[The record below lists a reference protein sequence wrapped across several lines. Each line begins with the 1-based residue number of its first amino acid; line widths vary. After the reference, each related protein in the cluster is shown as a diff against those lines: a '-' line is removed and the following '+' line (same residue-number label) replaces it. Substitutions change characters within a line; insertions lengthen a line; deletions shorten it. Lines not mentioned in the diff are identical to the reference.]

1 MIYLVRHGEA
11 AASWGSHPDPGLS
24 ETGKAQSE
32 TAAKALMR
40 EQITQAITSPMA
52 RCQETASSFAKA
64 SGLTLAVEPA
74 VTEIPTPPDVT
85 DRVPW
90 LRALM
95 SGQWNDAPNLVQDWR
110 GKLIDTLTM
119 LPDETVVF
127 THFVAVNA
135 VVGSIEGTDNV
146 TVFRP
151 NYCSI
156 TKLDNTT
163 GALRLIERG
172 QSLET
177 KVL

>member
-24 ETGKAQSE
+24 DNGRAQ
-32 TAAKALMR
+32 AATVA
-40 EQITQAITSPMA
+40 QILLNEPISHAISSPMA
-52 RCQETASSFAKA
+52 RCQETGGFFANA
-64 SGLTLAVEPA
+64 ANLSLTIEPA
-74 VTEIPTPPDVT
+74 VTEIPTPSDIT

-90 LRALM
+90 LRGLM
-95 SGQWNDAPNLVQDWR
+95 SGQWKDAPDLVNTWR
-110 GKLIDTLTM
+110 HSLISTLEA
-119 LPDETVVF
+119 LPDQTVVF

-151 NYCSI
+151 NYCSV
-156 TKLDNTT
+156 TKLDNTSGT
-163 GALRLIERG
+163 LRLVERG

>member
-1 MIYLVRHGEA
+1 MIYLVRHGQA

-24 ETGKAQSE
+24 DAGKAQ
-32 TAAKALMR
+32 ADKVAVALIGER
-40 EQITQAITSPMA
+40 ITHAITSPMS
-52 RCQETASSFAKA
+52 RCQETASYFAKA
-64 SGLTLAVEPA
+64 SGLAPRVEPN
-74 VTEIPTPPDVT
+74 VTEIPTPSDVT

-90 LRALM
+90 LRTLM
-95 SGQWNDAPNLVQDWR
+95 SGQWDEAPNLVQDWR
-110 GKLIDTLTM
+110 LKLIETLTA
-119 LPDETVVF
+119 LPDNTVVF

-135 VVGSIEGTDNV
+135 VVGSVEGTDNV

-151 NYCSI
+151 NYCSV
-156 TKLDNTT
+156 TKLDNTS

>member
-24 ETGKAQSE
+24 DAGRAQ
-32 TAAKALMR
+32 ADAVAQALMD
-40 EQITQAITSPMA
+40 EQITHAITSPMA
-52 RCQETASSFAKA
+52 RCQETASYFAEA
-64 SGLTLAVEPA
+64 SNLPLRIEPA
-74 VTEIPTPPDVT
+74 VTEIPTPSDVT
-85 DRVPW
+85 DRVTW

-95 SGQWNDAPNLVQDWR
+95 SGQWNDAPGLVQDWR
-110 GKLIDTLTM
+110 RKLIETLTT
-119 LPDETVVF
+119 LPENTVVF

-135 VVGSIEGTDNV
+135 VVGSVEGTDNV

-151 NYCSI
+151 NYCSV

-163 GALRLIERG
+163 GALRLVERG

>member
-11 AASWGSHPDPGLS
+11 SASWGSHPDPGLS
-24 ETGKAQSE
+24 ETGRAQAD
-32 TAAKALMR
+32 TVAQALMS

-52 RCQETASSFAKA
+52 RCQETASFFAKA
-64 SGLTLAVEPA
+64 SRLAMTIEPA
-74 VTEIPTPPDVT
+74 VTEIPTPSDIE

-90 LRALM
+90 LRGLM
-95 SGQWNDAPNLVQDWR
+95 SGQWSDAPDLVKNWR
-110 GKLIDTLTM
+110 HGLIDTLM
-119 LPDETVVF
+119 ALPDETVVF

-135 VVGSIEGTDNV
+135 VVGSVEGTDNV

-151 NYCSI
+151 NYCSV

-163 GALRLIERG
+163 GALHLVERG

>member
-24 ETGKAQSE
+24 DNGRAQAD
-32 TAAKALMR
+32 TVA
-40 EQITQAITSPMA
+40 QILLNEPISHAISSPMA
-52 RCQETASSFAKA
+52 RCQETGGVFASAAKLPL
-64 SGLTLAVEPA
+64 SIEPA
-74 VTEIPTPPDVT
+74 VTEIPTPSDIT

-90 LRALM
+90 LRGLM
-95 SGQWNDAPNLVQDWR
+95 SGQWADAPELVRTWR
-110 GKLIDTLTM
+110 NGLISTLQS
-119 LPDETVVF
+119 LPDQTVVF

-135 VVGSIEGTDNV
+135 VVGSIEDTDNV

-151 NYCSI
+151 NYCSV
-156 TKLDNTT
+156 TKLDNTS
-163 GALRLIERG
+163 GALRLVERG

>member
-24 ETGKAQSE
+24 DTGGAQAEAVAKVLMSE
-32 TAAKALMR
+32 EIA
-40 EQITQAITSPMA
+40 QAITSPMA
-52 RCQETASSFAKA
+52 RCQETASYFAKA
-64 SGLTLAVEPA
+64 SGLDLRVEPS
-74 VTEIPTPPDVT
+74 VTEIPTPAEIT

-95 SGQWNDAPNLVQDWR
+95 SGQWSNAPDLVQNWR
-110 GKLIDTLTM
+110 HKLVDTLTA
-119 LPDETVVF
+119 LPDNTVVF

-135 VVGSIEGTDNV
+135 VVGSVEGTDNV

-151 NYCSI
+151 NYCSV

-163 GALRLIERG
+163 GALRLIEYG
-172 QSLET
+172 QSLDT

>member
-24 ETGKAQSE
+24 ETGQAQAE
-32 TAAKALMR
+32 TVAQALLR
-40 EQITQAITSPMA
+40 EPITRAITSPMA
-52 RCQETASSFAKA
+52 RCQETASYFAKA
-64 SGLTLAVEPA
+64 SGLNLAIEAA
-74 VTEIPTPPDVT
+74 VTEIPTPADVT

-95 SGQWNDAPNLVQDWR
+95 SGQWNDAPDLVNDWR
-110 GKLIDTLTM
+110 SALIQTLTT
-119 LPDETVVF
+119 LPDQTVVF

-151 NYCSI
+151 NYCSV
-156 TKLDNTT
+156 TKLDNTS
-163 GALRLIERG
+163 GALRLVERG

>member
-24 ETGKAQSE
+24 ETGQAQAESV
-32 TAAKALMR
+32 AQALLR
-40 EQITQAITSPMA
+40 DPITRAITSPMA
-52 RCQETASSFAKA
+52 RCQETASYFAKA
-64 SGLTLAVEPA
+64 SGLDLAIETA
-74 VTEIPTPPDVT
+74 VTEIPTPSDVT
-85 DRVPW
+85 NRVPW

-95 SGQWNDAPNLVQDWR
+95 SGQWNDAPDLVKDWR
-110 GKLIDTLTM
+110 SALIDTLTT
-119 LPDETVVF
+119 LPDQTVVF

-135 VVGSIEGTDNV
+135 VVGSVEGTDNV

-151 NYCSI
+151 NYCSV
-156 TKLDNTT
+156 TKLDNTS
-163 GALRLIERG
+163 GALRLVEVG

>member
-24 ETGKAQSE
+24 DAGKEQ
-32 TAAKALMR
+32 AKAVANALMG
-40 EQITQAITSPMA
+40 EQITHAITSPMA
-52 RCQETASSFAKA
+52 RCQETGSYFAET
-64 SGLTLAVEPA
+64 SGLSLRIEPA
-74 VTEIPTPPDVT
+74 VTEIPTPSEID

-90 LRALM
+90 LRTLM
-95 SGQWNDAPNLVQDWR
+95 SGQWNDAPDLVQNWR
-110 GKLIDTLTM
+110 SALIETLM
-119 LPDETVVF
+119 ALPDDTVVF

-135 VVGSIEGTDNV
+135 VVGFIEGTDNV

-151 NYCSI
+151 NYCSV